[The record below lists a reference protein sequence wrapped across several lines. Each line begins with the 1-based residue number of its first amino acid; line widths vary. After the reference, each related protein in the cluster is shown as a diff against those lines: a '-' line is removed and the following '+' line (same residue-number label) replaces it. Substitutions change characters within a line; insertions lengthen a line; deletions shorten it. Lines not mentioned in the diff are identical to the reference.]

1 MLEHLLRLLGK
12 TEDKSTAPALE
23 PQVAACVL
31 FVEMAAID
39 GDVADVEDRAIRT
52 ALADQLGLSAA
63 DVGTLIAEA
72 RSQARQSID
81 LWRFTSRVNE
91 HYSTSEKLDIVEA
104 LWRIV
109 YADGRVDDHERHLM
123 HKLTNL
129 LNLEQQQVFERK
141 CRARDSIAS

>member
-1 MLEHLLRLLGK
+1 MLEQLLRLLGR
-12 TEDKSTAPALE
+12 TEARADTPAME

-39 GDVADVEDRAIRT
+39 GEVADVEDIAIR
-52 ALADQLGLSAA
+52 AVLAEQLGLPADDVAA
-63 DVGTLIAEA
+63 LVQEA
-72 RSQARQSID
+72 RAQARKSID
-81 LWRFTSRVNE
+81 LWRFTRRVNE

-109 YADGRVDDHERHLM
+109 YADGRIDDHERHLM
-123 HKLTNL
+123 RKLTNL

-141 CRARDSIAS
+141 CRVRDSIAS